1 MKKRMVLLLAAA
13 LMITAAFS
21 GCGSPAE
28 SDFAQTYVQGVLDTL
43 YLGQYNEEFL
53 AITDYESV
61 DELAE
66 DYENGILVETD
77 YFAYYFDVA
86 LLTDATRA
94 ELADLY
100 KEIYSFSNYQVQP
113 SSGDEN
119 AYSVEVTISP
129 IDVMKK
135 VVDED
140 MDYYLESF
148 QRLYDNGEFDSLTE
162 AEYEDLYAAG
172 IIALI
177 RDRMAD
183 IGYLEDQTLTVSLAP
198 SQEDGLYYIQNNGLA
213 QIDEYIIQ
221 Y

>member
-1 MKKRMVLLLAAA
+1 MKKRMLLLLAAA
-13 LMITAAFS
+13 LMITAAFA

-28 SDFAQTYVQGVLDTL
+28 DDFAKTYVQGVLDTL
-43 YLGQYNEEFL
+43 YLGQYNEDFL

-61 DELAE
+61 DELEE

-77 YFAYYFDVA
+77 YFAYYFDVS
-86 LLTDATRA
+86 LLTDATRSRLA
-94 ELADLY
+94 ELY
-100 KEIYSFSNYQVQP
+100 KELYSFSKYQVAP

-119 AYSVEVTISP
+119 AYTVEVTVSP
-129 IDVMKK
+129 IDVIKK

-148 QRLYDNGEFDSLTE
+148 QRLYDNGDFDSLTE
-162 AEYEDLYAAG
+162 AEYEDLYAQG

-177 RDRMAD
+177 QDRMAD
-183 IGYLEDQTLTVSLAP
+183 VGYLEDQTVTVSLA
-198 SQEDGLYYIQNNGLA
+198 QDETDGLYYIQNDGLA